1 MLHQFGVTGSE
12 EMGQIEQSRYATSV
26 GVTGVRRD
34 GAGSNFLFLLEI
46 RAMLVFGSRNP
57 LFFEF
62 SSIGKKQIRINRVK
76 PSLGVEFSKC
86 RFSFLQK
93 ATEFSLFTEKASK
106 NNLKITRKAGKKQHH
121 LWIKRDSAGSGQK
134 ALNLVRIV
142 SALPNEKEAVYG
154 ALDKW
159 TAWETEFPLIAATK
173 ALRILRK
180 RSQWIRVIQ
189 MKCRGPLHHLRAMMT
204 AACHGLGCFQAIR
217 AALRRSQ
224 ASLDDAKHLRPSLED
239 SRAYKKRTMKKL
251 LMEAFLNL
259 QEASRILFK
268 NIYTNIYF
276 ILQVS
281 KWMLSKGQGATMG
294 TYDTL
299 LLAFDMDQRV
309 DEAESL
315 WNMILHTHTR
325 SISKQLFARMISLY
339 DHHNIPDKIIEVFA
353 DMEELGVKPDED
365 TVRKVARAFQKLGQA
380 DKKKLVLKKYLSKWK
395 YIHYNGERVRFF
407 HLDASRVESNIKFGK
422 QEVMMVTTD
431 VVKVMVVIPLSL
443 GSRGNSIQKID
454 YTTVVLAG
462 IIVI

>member
-1 MLHQFGVTGSE
+1 
-12 EMGQIEQSRYATSV
+12 
-26 GVTGVRRD
+26 
-34 GAGSNFLFLLEI
+34 
-46 RAMLVFGSRNP
+46 MLVFGSRNP

-93 ATEFSLFTEKASK
+93 ATEFSLFTEKVATISLINCYHSQSEQTPTDSK
-106 NNLKITRKAGKKQHH
+106 AVDKKITRKAGKKQHH

-134 ALNLVRIV
+134 ALNLVRI
-142 SALPNEKEAVYG
+142 
-154 ALDKW
+154 
-159 TAWETEFPLIAATK
+159 
-173 ALRILRK
+173 
-180 RSQWIRVIQ
+180 
-189 MKCRGPLHHLRAMMT
+189 
-204 AACHGLGCFQAIR
+204 
-217 AALRRSQ
+217 
-224 ASLDDAKHLRPSLED
+224 
-239 SRAYKKRTMKKL
+239 
-251 LMEAFLNL
+251 
-259 QEASRILFK
+259 
-268 NIYTNIYF
+268 
-276 ILQVS
+276 VS

-395 YIHYNGERVRFF
+395 YIHYNGERVRVRRC
-407 HLDASRVESNIKFGK
+407 LWGE
-422 QEVMMVTTD
+422 
-431 VVKVMVVIPLSL
+431 
-443 GSRGNSIQKID
+443 
-454 YTTVVLAG
+454 
-462 IIVI
+462 